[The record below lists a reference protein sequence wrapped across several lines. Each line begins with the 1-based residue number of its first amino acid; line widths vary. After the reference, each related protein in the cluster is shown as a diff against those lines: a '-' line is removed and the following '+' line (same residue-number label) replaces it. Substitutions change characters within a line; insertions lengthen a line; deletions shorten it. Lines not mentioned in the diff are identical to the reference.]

1 MGSANTQATR
11 STLQSV
17 DTTLSENITA
27 TQNYIPVVSTTN
39 FSTSVVAEIES
50 TNEVVS
56 FGTITENLFLYS
68 QDFRQTSYWQYN
80 SSNIETTLYT
90 APDGTTTANGFTED
104 SSNVSHNIIRNSLTT
119 VIGQKYTLSIF
130 AKWVGKRYLQLSF
143 GGGDSNPNL
152 AFQNFDIETGV
163 LGSSSGVTN
172 SAITDVGNGWYRC
185 STVVESAVTTGFI
198 PVIGLIPST
207 TSGRSAFY
215 TGSGNGDGAQ
225 LYIWGAQFEEGDSL
239 TGYLPTTTSS
249 LQGLTNVTRGVNG
262 TTAQAANSGDSI
274 QQLPFATP
282 VDIPIRLRGLSI
294 SPDGTGAARLTLC
307 DNNGDSILDIDTP
320 DGKVYTMNMP
330 ASGGKNGYF
339 VNFDIVNGITG
350 TKGSNINSSS
360 ITDVGN
366 GWFRISMTS
375 NTTSHTL
382 SGAEV
387 CFTEGTSS
395 LELPSFVGN
404 GTDSYLIWGSQI
416 ELDNTLSTL
425 LPTEATVPLFGLTA
439 VTRGVNGTTAQAAS
453 SGDSIQQ
460 LPYVLGSL
468 DMPVRLR
475 AISVSPDGTGNA
487 RLTLCDSNGD
497 TLCDVDIPDAK
508 SYTLNM
514 PEDGIIFPN
523 GVFVSNTDN
532 ITAYTV
538 YTEKYSGPGL
548 IS

>member
-1 MGSANTQATR
+1 MGSVNTQATR

-17 DTTLSENITA
+17 DTTLSEDITA
-27 TQNYIPVVSTTN
+27 TQDYIPVASTTN

-56 FGTITENLFLYS
+56 FTDISENRLPHSKNLNVSNGYS
-68 QDFRQTSYWQYN
+68 AS
-80 SSNIETTLYT
+80 
-90 APDGTTTANGFTED
+90 GTTIITNQGPTPEDTNTASKITINTAT
-104 SSNVSHNIIRNSLTT
+104 SPHT
-119 VIGQKYTLSIF
+119 
-130 AKWVGKRYLQLSF
+130 F
-143 GGGDSNPNL
+143 GY
-152 AFQNFDIETGV
+152 F
-163 LGSSSGVTN
+163 
-172 SAITDVGNGWYRC
+172 
-185 STVVESAVTTGFI
+185 
-198 PVIGLIPST
+198 
-207 TSGRSAFY
+207 
-215 TGSGNGDGAQ
+215 
-225 LYIWGAQFEEGDSL
+225 
-239 TGYLPTTTSS
+239 
-249 LQGLTNVTRGVNG
+249 
-262 TTAQAANSGDSI
+262 
-274 QQLPFATP
+274 
-282 VDIPIRLRGLSI
+282 GLSI
-294 SPDGTGAARLTLC
+294 TSPTAFTGSYYVKNVSGSGYVQLR
-307 DNNGDSILDIDTP
+307 S
-320 DGKVYTMNMP
+320 

-339 VNFDIVNGITG
+339 ANFDIVNGITG

-366 GWFRISMTS
+366 GWFRIAMTS

-395 LELPSFVGN
+395 LELPNFTGN

-425 LPTEATVPLFGLTA
+425 LPTEATVPLFGLTG

-460 LPYVLGSL
+460 LPYALGSL

-475 AISVSPDGTGNA
+475 GISVSPDGTGAA
-487 RLTLCDSNGD
+487 RLTLCDNNGD
-497 TLCDVDIPDAK
+497 TLCDVDIPNAK

-548 IS
+548 TS